1 MSMLMKGLK
10 LIGLG
15 VVIWGLSLL
24 WPEVN
29 LVLTPP
35 VIIGLALGLGA
46 AALLAYVLDQR
57 LGQRRDRDSDGAGQV
72 HLSHTIPAVLT
83 PQECLTELAE
93 PLI

>member
-10 LIGLG
+10 IVGLG

-35 VIIGLALGLGA
+35 VMIGAVLGLGG
-46 AALLAYVLDQR
+46 AALLARVLVQHFDQR
-57 LGQRRDRDSDGAGQV
+57 HDRDGAGQD
-72 HLSHTIPAVLT
+72 HPSSDTSASGSIAALNTA
-83 PQECLTELAE
+83 
-93 PLI
+93 

>member
-1 MSMLMKGLK
+1 MSALMKGLK
-10 LIGLG
+10 IVGLG
-15 VVIWGLSLL
+15 VTIWGLSLL

-35 VIIGLALGLGA
+35 VMIGVVLGLGV

-57 LGQRRDRDSDGAGQV
+57 LGQRHDRDSDGAGQV
-72 HLSHTIPAVLT
+72 HLSPTIPAVLT

-93 PLI
+93 PVI